1 MTRAAEHYSFSA
13 REIKHLPC
21 LLRCAD
27 ISVRKH
33 RHPRYGLDV
42 SNGLVL
48 RISLIKI
55 RARSSVHGQSLNA
68 TGCGDTRNGDSVA
81 VLAIPTRADLE
92 RHWDGHC
99 AHDAL
104 QDACHERFVLEQ
116 R

>member
-33 RHPRYGLDV
+33 WYPHHGFDV
-42 SNGLVL
+42 SNRLVL

-55 RARSSVHGQSLNA
+55 RARSSVHRKSLNA
-68 TGCGDTRNGDSVA
+68 TGCGDAGDGDSVA
-81 VLAIPTRADLE
+81 VVAIPTGADLE
-92 RHWDGHC
+92 RHWDGHG

-104 QDACHERFVLEQ
+104 QYACHQRLVLE
-116 R
+116 